1 MATYTENYNLE
12 MPDQNDFYNI
22 DVQNQN
28 MQKIDT
34 ALAAAG
40 NNPELEG
47 NVAGLVEKVG
57 TTTDVG
63 GSDTTGSVMGKLN
76 NIITSSGGISETL
89 KNGVNILQRMAVFTS
104 NGTFTV
110 PEGVSCI
117 KVTAIAAGGNGGK
130 GASISSGSGTT
141 GAGGGGG
148 GGAGDFCIN
157 KAFSVTP
164 KTKLSITVGVGNTII
179 GSLIRLTA
187 GSTGSSGTSST
198 TSGGRG
204 GNGGSGS
211 IGGGGGGA
219 GGASSSAV
227 GAEGTPGSAGTSMLL
242 SSSVTEMYPEKG
254 GKGTGTS
261 GGDGGI
267 NVFGFSKSYGPVGTR
282 TYGGGGGGASV
293 YPFGNGG
300 RGGGASYSDAG
311 STGSNASG
319 YGCGGGGGGAGSTAG
334 GYGGKGSPGMVII
347 EW

>member
-117 KVTAIAAGGNGGK
+117 KVTAIAAGGK
-130 GASISSGSGTT
+130 GASGSTGSGKYNSSGSATYERGGGGGGSGECCIDYPVKVTPLEVLKITVGTGNST
-141 GAGGGGG
+141 VGNKLILSAGGSASLAYGGDGSAGGGCGTGGNSTRYGKTRGIFTGGFGAGSEGSTNATPGGGGGAFSSANSVVGGAGGGGHAGAISSSGYGSSGVYCGAGGGGG
-148 GGAGDFCIN
+148 GIAFFGTGGSGGHGAASSSD
-157 KAFSVTP
+157 
-164 KTKLSITVGVGNTII
+164 TVG
-179 GSLIRLTA
+179 
-187 GSTGSSGTSST
+187 GT
-198 TSGGRG
+198 G
-204 GNGGSGS
+204 GNGTGFGS
-211 IGGGGGGA
+211 GGGGGGA
-219 GGASSSAV
+219 NH
-227 GAEGTPGSAGTSMLL
+227 T
-242 SSSVTEMYPEKG
+242 KG
-254 GKGTGTS
+254 GTGGTGAP
-261 GGDGGI
+261 GI
-267 NVFGFSKSYGPVGTR
+267 VL
-282 TYGGGGGGASV
+282 
-293 YPFGNGG
+293 
-300 RGGGASYSDAG
+300 
-311 STGSNASG
+311 
-319 YGCGGGGGGAGSTAG
+319 
-334 GYGGKGSPGMVII
+334 I